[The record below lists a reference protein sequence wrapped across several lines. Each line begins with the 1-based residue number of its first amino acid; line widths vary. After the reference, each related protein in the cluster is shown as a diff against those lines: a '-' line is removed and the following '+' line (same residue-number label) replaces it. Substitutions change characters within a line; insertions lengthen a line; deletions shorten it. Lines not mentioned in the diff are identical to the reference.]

1 MNRVLLEK
9 LRIYNRGGKSELT
22 TFSNDE
28 PASYWKAT
36 ADIPS
41 FPALTE
47 DTECDIAVIGGG
59 ITGLTTAYELTKRG
73 FRVAVIEADRILNG
87 TTAGTTAKSPPSMI
101 SSMPILFS
109 RSA

>member
-22 TFSNDE
+22 TFSNEE

-47 DTECDIAVIGGG
+47 DTECDVAVIGGG
-59 ITGLTTAYELTKRG
+59 ITGLTTAYELTKEVSVSLSLKQTG
-73 FRVAVIEADRILNG
+73 F
-87 TTAGTTAKSPPSMI
+87 
-101 SSMPILFS
+101 
-109 RSA
+109 